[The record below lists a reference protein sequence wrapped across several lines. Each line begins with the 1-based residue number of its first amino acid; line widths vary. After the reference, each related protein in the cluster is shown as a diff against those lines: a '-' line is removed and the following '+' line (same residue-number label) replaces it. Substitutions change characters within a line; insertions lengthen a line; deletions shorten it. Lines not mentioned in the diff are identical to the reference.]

1 MLWMKHYCNHYVQL
15 KESLLCQSG
24 KLLNLG
30 LESFWLIWDCI
41 LLFRYQLYGVI
52 MHLGA
57 TMASGHYVTYVCSR
71 DTALDCATCTRDKR
85 KTASL
90 SGGAG
95 KPPPNSIIDKQN
107 SLLRCVRSF
116 QTFTNIYIQR
126 SQLSGDK
133 SNCYKI

>member
-1 MLWMKHYCNHYVQL
+1 
-15 KESLLCQSG
+15 
-24 KLLNLG
+24 
-30 LESFWLIWDCI
+30 
-41 LLFRYQLYGVI
+41 
-52 MHLGA
+52 
-57 TMASGHYVTYVCSR
+57 MASGHYVTYVCSR

-116 QTFTNIYIQR
+116 QTFTNIYTQR
-126 SQLSGDK
+126 SPNRQEINQIATRFKSLSNRLPLIRLVWYLSGAK
-133 SNCYKI
+133 LQEIPNHQVLSPNAVRSVALRVGF